1 MNEVTFSIDG
11 RELSAAAGTTV
22 LEAALQNDIYI
33 PHLCHHP
40 DLDPA
45 GVCRLCLVHLEGR
58 GLAISC
64 RTPVEPGLLVSTEHP
79 QVDQARRA
87 TLELILANHPPD
99 CLGCAR
105 NTRCELQ
112 RAAAYIGVDPERLKR
127 LRRNAPARPID
138 RSNPFFELDHNKCV
152 LCGICAR
159 TCDELQG
166 IGAIDF
172 AFRGFDAAISTFA
185 GQPLINSRC
194 VSCGECVVRC
204 PVGALAP
211 KKARQP
217 AREVKSVCPYCGVGC
232 GIYLGVRGNQVVGV
246 RGDRQSP
253 VNRGSLCVKGRF
265 GWEFIHSPDRLQRPL
280 VRKNGSFAPATW
292 DEALDLVA
300 DRLGRIKAL
309 HGPGALGVLSSARCS
324 NEENY
329 LLQKFTRAV
338 LGTNNI
344 DHCARL

>member
-1 MNEVTFSIDG
+1 MNEVAFSIDG
-11 RELSAAAGTTV
+11 RELSAPAGTTV
-22 LEAALQNDIYI
+22 LEAALQHGIYI

-45 GVCRLCLVHLEGR
+45 GVCRLCMVHVEGK

-64 RTPVEPGLLVSTEHP
+64 RTPVEPGLVVSTEHP
-79 QVDQARRA
+79 QSDQARRVA
-87 TLELILANHPPD
+87 LELLLVNHPPD

-112 RAAAYIGVDPERLKR
+112 RATAYIGVDAERMKR
-127 LRRNAPARPID
+127 LRRTAPDRPID
-138 RSNPFFELDHNKCV
+138 KSNPFFDLDHNKCV
-152 LCGICAR
+152 LCGICVR

-172 AFRGFDAAISTFA
+172 AFRGFNSAISTFA
-185 GQPLINSRC
+185 DKPIIDSRC
-194 VSCGECVVRC
+194 VSCGECVARC

-211 KKARQP
+211 KRSLPP
-217 AREVKSVCPYCGVGC
+217 AREVKTICPYCGVGC
-232 GIYLGVRGNQVVGV
+232 GIHLGLRGNQVVGV
-246 RGDRQSP
+246 RGDRDNP

-265 GWEFIHSPDRLQRPL
+265 GWEFIHSPDRLQHPL
-280 VRKNGSFAPATW
+280 IRRKGRFEPATW
-292 DEALDLVA
+292 DEALTTVA
-300 DRLGRIKAL
+300 ERLGGIRAA
-309 HGPGALGVLSSARCS
+309 HGPDALGVLSSARCS

-329 LLQKFTRAV
+329 LLQKLTRAA
-338 LGTNNI
+338 LSTNNI